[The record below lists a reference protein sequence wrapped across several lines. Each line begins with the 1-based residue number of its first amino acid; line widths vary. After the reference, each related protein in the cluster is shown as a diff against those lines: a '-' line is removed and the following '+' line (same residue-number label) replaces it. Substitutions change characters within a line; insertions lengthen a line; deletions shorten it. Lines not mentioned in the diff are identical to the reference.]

1 MWTINLRL
9 GIAELALATGLAF
22 LAGLT
27 VLFILEW
34 PVGLVPA
41 VSYGLLLAVAYAGY
55 RVHTAERQKASTQ
68 HAAEVPPQRQAISFR
83 VVDTLG
89 ACPLGR
95 RLGDVITVTPGHP
108 TTPQVCPAAETV
120 LRLAAADGRD
130 VNRWCCPIYDH
141 MLVLEKVPAAT
152 AA

>member
-9 GIAELALATGLAF
+9 GIAELALAAGLAF
-22 LAGLT
+22 LSGLI

-41 VSYGLLLAVAYAGY
+41 ISYGLLLAVAYAGY
-55 RVHTAERQKASTQ
+55 RVYAAERPQ
-68 HAAEVPPQRQAISFR
+68 AAERPSVEAGAQRQVVRFR

-95 RLGDVITVTPGHP
+95 GLGDVITLAPGRAAEP
-108 TTPQVCPAAETV
+108 RVCPEAEAV
-120 LRLAAADGRD
+120 LRLAALDARD

-141 MLVLEKVPAAT
+141 MLVLNKEPAI